1 MLLKDVTWRAMTGYD
16 LEAVFDIANKVHPGF
31 FESADVLAE
40 KQMLYR
46 NGCLLLEIAEQ
57 PRGYV
62 LSHPWRLFDLPP
74 LNTLLGSL
82 PENADTYYIHD
93 LALLPLARGIGAS
106 DRVISALTKHAGAM
120 GFASMALVAVNGSAG
135 FWARHGFVVEDRP
148 ELAEKLRAYEADAR
162 YMTRRL
168 PPA

>member
-31 FESADVLAE
+31 FESLEVLSE
-40 KQMLYR
+40 KQSLYR

-62 LSHPWRLFDLPP
+62 LSHPWRLGDLPP
-74 LNTLLGSL
+74 LNTLLGNL
-82 PENADTYYIHD
+82 PEAADTYYIHD
-93 LALLPLARGIGAS
+93 LALLPLARGVGAA
-106 DRVISALTKHAGAM
+106 DRVIAALTKHAAAM

-135 FWARHGFVVEDRP
+135 FWQRHGFAVEERP
-148 ELAEKLRAYEADAR
+148 ELADKLRGYEAEAR
-162 YMTRRL
+162 YMVRRL
-168 PPA
+168 PAG